1 VRVLGVDPGLTR
13 CGLGVVDGGG
23 GRTVRCVDVDV
34 VRTAPDLPIE
44 QRLLAVGATV
54 EEWIGRHRPDVVAIE
69 RVFSQHN
76 VRTVMGT
83 AQASGVV
90 ALLAARAGLPVA
102 FHTPS
107 EVKAAVT
114 GPGPGRQGAGHR
126 HGHPAARA
134 GRGAPTGRRR
144 GRTGAGRV
152 PLLAEPRC
160 WTGWPRPSP
169 LRRAWPGAPGSGWPP
184 RRGRRPDRRV
194 GPMISSVR
202 GEVLAIGL
210 DQAVLEVG
218 GVGLAVHATP
228 ATLATLRRGEQGRLA
243 TALIV
248 REDSLTLFGF
258 ADDDQRELFHLLLAV
273 AGIGPRMA
281 LATLAVLDPD
291 TLRRALVEREIK
303 TLTRVPGIGPKLAE
317 RMALE
322 LRDKVDAPGP
332 VPPVVAAGSSPRRVQ
347 VVEALVG
354 LGFPV
359 RPAEQA
365 VDTALAAQADAD
377 ASTLLRTA
385 LSGLGRT

>member
-1 VRVLGVDPGLTR
+1 
-13 CGLGVVDGGG
+13 
-23 GRTVRCVDVDV
+23 
-34 VRTAPDLPIE
+34 
-44 QRLLAVGATV
+44 
-54 EEWIGRHRPDVVAIE
+54 
-69 RVFSQHN
+69 
-76 VRTVMGT
+76 
-83 AQASGVV
+83 
-90 ALLAARAGLPVA
+90 
-102 FHTPS
+102 
-107 EVKAAVT
+107 
-114 GPGPGRQGAGHR
+114 
-126 HGHPAARA
+126 
-134 GRGAPTGRRR
+134 
-144 GRTGAGRV
+144 
-152 PLLAEPRC
+152 
-160 WTGWPRPSP
+160 
-169 LRRAWPGAPGSGWPP
+169 
-184 RRGRRPDRRV
+184 
-194 GPMISSVR
+194 MISSVR

-332 VPPVVAAGSSPRRVQ
+332 VPPVAAVGPSPRRVQ

-359 RPAEQA
+359 KPAEQA

-385 LSGLGRT
+385 LSGLGRK